1 MDQLSRAAFERCA
14 VASGLLSEQQL
25 AEAVSALR
33 WATGDEPD
41 NAPGVDEEPGV
52 DGPSKAARLADRLVE
67 TGELNPWQAK
77 QLLDGQTRF
86 HLGPY
91 RIVDSLGQGGMGQV
105 FRARH
110 TLLGREVAVKVLPRK
125 KSTPEAVA
133 AFAREVRAQA
143 SLNHENLVQAYDAG
157 FDAKVYYLVSEYVP
171 GSDLRKLVRRLG
183 PLDMQAA
190 ACIITQVAKGLG
202 HAHKNDLIHRDVKPA
217 NVLVTPEGRAKLSDL
232 GLAGPLGGD
241 AENDPR
247 FGKIVGTPDYLSP
260 DHIKAPWAPTPAW
273 DIYSLGCT
281 LYYAVTSKVP
291 FPGGSTSDKARA
303 HCQMRPL
310 DPRRLNPTLS
320 AEFVD
325 VIADM
330 MAKEPAERIQTAR
343 QVVSRL
349 APWVGA
355 PLPIALPI
363 ALPSALPIQAGSIEP
378 PSAGTEA
385 SAAATTYV
393 VPAGSKQPVSA
404 DPRAMVDAHTLED
417 TADGFPQ
424 LSGLSDKP
432 PGAAALQD
440 SGGDDEHP
448 MEIETDERTEAS
460 QITHAIASED
470 DATFTQFKIGRGGP
484 FEMED
489 RSEDEPNPLWATK
502 GLSPSD
508 RFRNVLLLILAPLAI
523 LGVVLGIWNLIFWL
537 L

>member
-1 MDQLSRAAFERCA
+1 MDTLSRAEFERCA
-14 VASGLLSEQQL
+14 VASGLLSKQQL
-25 AEAVSALR
+25 AEAISALR

-41 NAPGVDEEPGV
+41 NEPGLREESEIFGASGV
-52 DGPSKAARLADRLVE
+52 DGQSEATRLAERLVE
-67 TGELNPWQAK
+67 TGQLNPWQAK
-77 QLLDGQTRF
+77 QLLEGQTRF

-133 AFAREVRAQA
+133 SFAREVRAQA

-157 FDAKVYYLVSEYVP
+157 YDAKVYYLVSEYVP

-190 ACIITQVAKGLG
+190 ACIITQVARGLG
-202 HAHKNDLIHRDVKPA
+202 HAHKNGLIHRDVKPA
-217 NVLVTPEGRAKLSDL
+217 NVMVTPDGRAKLSDL

-260 DHIKAPWAPTPAW
+260 DHIKAPWAPTAAW
-273 DIYSLGCT
+273 DLYSLGCT

-291 FPGGSTSDKARA
+291 FPGGNTSDKARA

-325 VIADM
+325 VIADL

-343 QVVSRL
+343 QVITRL
-349 APWVGA
+349 KPWVGTSV
-355 PLPIALPI
+355 PIPAAAVEL
-363 ALPSALPIQAGSIEP
+363 ASG
-378 PSAGTEA
+378 GVEA
-385 SAAATTYV
+385 SSPVTTFV
-393 VPAGSKQPVSA
+393 VPSSSKRPLEVGPRMPA
-404 DPRAMVDAHTLED
+404 DPRAMAD

-432 PGAAALQD
+432 PGETALED
-440 SGGDDEHP
+440 GDDINTRP
-448 MEIETDERTEAS
+448 MGTNPDDSRDDPTEES
-460 QITHAIASED
+460 QVTHAIASAD
-470 DATFTQFKIGRGGP
+470 DATFTEFKIGDAGP
-484 FEMED
+484 FEIGE
-489 RSEDEPNPLWATK
+489 RSEEKINSLRSANRVFAS
-502 GLSPSD
+502 G
-508 RFRNVLLLILAPLAI
+508 RFRNVLLLILTPLAI
-523 LGVVLGIWNLIFWL
+523 LGVVLGIWNLISWAL
-537 L
+537 